1 MICSRLLWPEPPF
14 IGITSGSPASPPM
27 QYLQQYRLIRARELL
42 LQGQLSVTTIAV
54 ECGFYDGAHL
64 DRVFRKAYGLSPRHY
79 RRECRP

>member
-1 MICSRLLWPEPPF
+1 
-14 IGITSGSPASPPM
+14 M